1 MNNSSRNYYI
11 HIIGCLI
18 SRLTDNPLEST
29 PTARLRHFY
38 TVPANRA
45 TKRPWFKLL
54 HFTHSK
60 PPNRRTRASRPC
72 ASNASHLRVLFERMF
87 RLRFRPLC
95 RRRTCPLHGTML
107 LYNVL
112 VRLCARVNWFF
123 FLARLSLAQLENT
136 RESSQVLYVCVPKRN
151 RFDRFR
157 RQSLVNHN
165 DDVDNCKIY
174 AKTLRFRFGMCVCV
188 LALWRSFLNLFHCV
202 WVCVCLWV
210 SYKKYK

>member
-123 FLARLSLAQLENT
+123 FSRPPVACATGKHAREFTSVVCLCSETQSFRPFSEAVACESQRWRGQLQNLCKNFAI
-136 RESSQVLYVCVPKRN
+136 SFWYVC
-151 RFDRFR
+151 
-157 RQSLVNHN
+157 
-165 DDVDNCKIY
+165 
-174 AKTLRFRFGMCVCV
+174 MCVSVVAVVLKFISLCV
-188 LALWRSFLNLFHCV
+188 S
-202 WVCVCLWV
+202 VCLFV
-210 SYKKYK
+210 SIIQKV